1 MLVLV
6 LLIVFV
12 RVRHGSL
19 GGVMVRV
26 VMVAGREMGVVPGL
40 PMIALLVVLGGLAVM
55 VRRVI
60 VMLGGFAMML
70 GG

>member
-26 VMVAGREMGVVPGL
+26 VMVAGREMRVMPGL
-40 PMIALLVVLGGLAVM
+40 QVIALLVVLGGLAVM

-60 VMLGGFAMML
+60 VMLRSFAMML

>member
-1 MLVLV
+1 VLV

-26 VMVAGREMGVVPGL
+26 VMVAGREMRVMPGL
-40 PMIALLVVLGGLAVM
+40 QVIALLVVLGGLAVM

-60 VMLGGFAMML
+60 VMLRSFAMML